1 MHVLIGLRAGV
12 WCGSA
17 HSGAPWTPPTA
28 RGMLKRRQ
36 AALLAR
42 APCWR
47 LPVRCGAGEETKGQ
61 LLLARLLCY
70 VPMTVDETRRLGG
83 SSAVDVI
90 R

>member
-28 RGMLKRRQ
+28 RGMLMRVRRPWHC
-36 AALLAR
+36 LLR

-47 LPVRCGAGEETKGQ
+47 TPVLWRRGGNQGSTFTSQ
-61 LLLARLLCY
+61 
-70 VPMTVDETRRLGG
+70 VTVLRP
-83 SSAVDVI
+83 
-90 R
+90 